1 MGLGRTTGKYSHSEK
16 QIKTLNSGD
25 DFPSIT
31 DLPLYIHFHFPLSPI
46 QLSPGLTLSNTTG
59 VL

>member
-1 MGLGRTTGKYSHSEK
+1 MSLGRTTGKYSHSEK
-16 QIKTLNSGD
+16 QVKALNSGD

-31 DLPLYIHFHFPLSPI
+31 ELPLYIHFHFPLSPI
-46 QLSPGLTLSNTTG
+46 LSQDLPFSNTTG

>member
-1 MGLGRTTGKYSHSEK
+1 MSLDRTTGTYSHSEK
-16 QIKTLNSGD
+16 QIKTLNSED

-46 QLSPGLTLSNTTG
+46 LSQDLPFNSTTG

>member
-1 MGLGRTTGKYSHSEK
+1 MSLGRTTGKYSHSEK

-25 DFPSIT
+25 DFPSIM
-31 DLPLYIHFHFPLSPI
+31 DLTRRVTE
-46 QLSPGLTLSNTTG
+46 GK

>member
-1 MGLGRTTGKYSHSEK
+1 MGLGRTSGKYFHSEK

-25 DFPSIT
+25 DIPSIT
-31 DLPLYIHFHFPLSPI
+31 DLPFYIHFHFPLSPI
-46 QLSPGLTLSNTTG
+46 LSQDLTFSNTTG